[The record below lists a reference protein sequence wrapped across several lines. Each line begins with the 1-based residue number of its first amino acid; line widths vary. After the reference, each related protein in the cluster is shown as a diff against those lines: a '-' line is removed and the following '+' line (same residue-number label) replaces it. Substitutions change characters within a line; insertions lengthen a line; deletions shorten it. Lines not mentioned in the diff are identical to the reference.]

1 MAKREISGS
10 RVIVTGAS
18 SGIGREIAIELG
30 RHGAD
35 VVVVARSADKLE
47 KLAAAFADLPGRCEV
62 FVGDVTDDGVRHA
75 AVRRA
80 VEVFGGLD
88 ILINNAGIGALGPFE
103 TSTVE
108 RLRKIMEVNFF
119 AAAEMI
125 RVALPTLK
133 HGRRPMIVNVASI
146 LGHVGI
152 PQSSEYCA
160 SKFAL
165 RALSQSLRA
174 EQYKHGV
181 DVLVVSPGSTETEFF
196 DHAIEMAAH
205 PPWLESKRTSPAKV
219 ARETVAAIAAGKRE
233 IIPNFRGWLM
243 CLMQRLSPGL
253 VDLALRR
260 YGK

>member
-1 MAKREISGS
+1 MAKREIGGS
-10 RVIVTGAS
+10 RAIVTGAS
-18 SGIGREIAIELG
+18 SGIGREIALELG

-35 VVVVARSADKLE
+35 VVVVARSVDKLE
-47 KLAAAFADLPGRCEV
+47 RLAAEFSQLPGRCEMLP
-62 FVGDVTDDGVRHA
+62 GDVTDDGVRHA

-80 VEVFGGLD
+80 VESFGGLD
-88 ILINNAGIGALGPFE
+88 ILLNNAGIGALGPFE
-103 TSTVE
+103 TSTSE

-133 HGRRPMIVNVASI
+133 HGRKPIIVNVASI

-160 SKFAL
+160 SKFAM

-174 EQYKHGV
+174 ELHKHHV
-181 DVLVVSPGSTETEFF
+181 DVLVISPGSTETEFF
-196 DHAIEMAAH
+196 DHAIEMAAQ
-205 PPWLESKRTSPAKV
+205 PPWLKAKRTSAATV
-219 ARETVAAIAAGKRE
+219 ARETVQAIASGKRE

-243 CLMQRLSPGL
+243 CLVQRFSPGL

-260 YGK
+260 YG